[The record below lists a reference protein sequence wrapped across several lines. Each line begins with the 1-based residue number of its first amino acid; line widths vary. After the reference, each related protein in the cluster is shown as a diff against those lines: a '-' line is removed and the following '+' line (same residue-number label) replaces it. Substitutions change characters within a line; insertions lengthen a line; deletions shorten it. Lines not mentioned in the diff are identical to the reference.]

1 MKRILIANRGEVA
14 LRIIRSAREM
24 GLETICVYSEA
35 DRDMEYLK
43 LADEAVQIGPSPA
56 TKSYLNI
63 DAIISAAVL
72 WKANAIHPGY
82 GFLSENSVLPAKC
95 EEHGIC
101 FIGPSAATIR
111 TIGNKS
117 RTKEVA
123 RSLNIPTIPGT
134 ISDVP
139 DADAAVEQARQIGM
153 PVMIKSLYGGGG
165 RGMKICHDEEQLRN
179 NFESASNEALA
190 SFGRSEIYL
199 ERFIATSRHLE
210 VQVLADEHGT
220 VQILGDRECSI
231 QRRHQKV
238 IEEAPIPN
246 IDQATRDNL
255 WDWARRIITAI
266 GFRGLAT
273 VEFLMAPDGECY
285 FLEINGRLQ
294 VEHPVTEMVTGLDL
308 VREQIMVAAGARI
321 SVQTPE
327 IRGHA
332 IECRLNA
339 EDPAHNF
346 IPTLGTVTRLRLP
359 AGPGTRVDTHLFEGC
374 TISPYYD
381 SLVAKL
387 VSFHACR
394 SGAINRARR
403 LLDETVTAGLTTNRE
418 FLLKILDHERFID
431 GQADT
436 GLIAEILAQAD

>member
-1 MKRILIANRGEVA
+1 MKRILIANRGEIA
-14 LRIIRSAREM
+14 LRIIRTAREM

-43 LADEAVQIGPSPA
+43 LADEAVQIGPAPA
-56 TKSYLNI
+56 TQSYLNI

-82 GFLSENSVLPAKC
+82 GFLSENPILPARC

-101 FIGPSAATIR
+101 FIGPSASIIR

-123 RSLNIPTIPGT
+123 RSLGIPTIPGT
-134 ISDVP
+134 LHEVP
-139 DADAAVEQARQIGM
+139 DAEAAVRAAAEIGL

-165 RGMKICHDEEQLRN
+165 RGMKICQDEAQLRSG
-179 NFESASNEALA
+179 FESASSEALA

-199 ERFIATSRHLE
+199 ERYIATSRHLE

-220 VQILGDRECSI
+220 VQVLGDRECSI

-238 IEEAPIPN
+238 IEEAPIPGL
-246 IDQATRDNL
+246 DQDIRADL

-266 GFRGLAT
+266 GFKGLAT
-273 VEFLMAPDGECY
+273 VEFLMAPGGECY

-308 VREQIMVAAGARI
+308 VREQIMVAAGDRI
-321 SVQTPE
+321 DATPPL
-327 IRGHA
+327 ISGHA

-339 EDPAHNF
+339 EDPTHNF
-346 IPTLGTVTRLRLP
+346 IPTLGTVSRLRLP
-359 AGPGTRVDTHLFEGC
+359 AGPGSRVDTHLFEGC
-374 TISPYYD
+374 SLSPHYD
-381 SLVAKL
+381 PLIAKL
-387 VSFHACR
+387 ISCHASR
-394 SGAINRARR
+394 PGAIHRMQRM
-403 LLDETVTAGLTTNRE
+403 LDETQICGLTTNRD
-418 FLLKILDHERFID
+418 FLLKLLSHEDFLAAR
-431 GQADT
+431 ADT
-436 GLIAEILAQAD
+436 GLIAQVLSQAE